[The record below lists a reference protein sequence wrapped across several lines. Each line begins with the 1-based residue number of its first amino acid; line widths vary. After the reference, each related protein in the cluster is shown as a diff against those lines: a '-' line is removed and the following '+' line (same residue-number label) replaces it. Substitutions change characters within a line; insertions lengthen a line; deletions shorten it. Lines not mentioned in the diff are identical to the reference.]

1 MPLTFDADDD
11 LVGYNGERMAVRFM
25 AKSAEGRRV
34 DCYVLRQVLD
44 DLDGTHAQCTATD
57 LIESFRKRRDLFQR
71 LASSKFD
78 AGDVDDGAVIVSS
91 RDDAFPT

>member
-25 AKSAEGRRV
+25 GKSAEGTRV

-44 DLDGTHAQCTATD
+44 KMDGTHAQRTATD
-57 LIESFRKRRDLFQR
+57 LIESFKKRRDIFQR
-71 LASSKFD
+71 LASLKFD
-78 AGDVDDGAVIVSS
+78 TGDVDDGAVIVSS
-91 RDDAFPT
+91 TDDAIPT